1 MKRRYALPMARRP
14 PAPNRR
20 SRDAPPAS
28 PLARPTPE
36 AGAMQVARQLAGGRG
51 EQPAVKAPRVS
62 HPDDT
67 HERQAERAADAF
79 MRGEPAPRELT
90 GLPGMANMPS
100 RQAGTP
106 PVAAAD
112 ATTLSRPGSGSGQGM
127 GVAHRRPFERFF
139 GADLSPVR
147 VHDDTAAHASARD
160 LSALAFTLGPNLY
173 FGRGHYAPHTPQG
186 QRLLAHELT
195 HVVQARADAGAIR
208 RQAAPTQPAMSDD
221 ELDAKQ
227 LKQMEIATGLSFLDN
242 APIWGGLKA
251 WSKRLPK
258 SFDEMKRRA
267 VARHGATA
275 FDQLLARDEQILPL
289 VHKSQLVM
297 DRLTAL
303 AAEYDADQEAAHAV
317 LDYYKGTS
325 YLFEENVRG
334 LYDLSYSYF
343 AGRMAADPD
352 LDLRIF
358 QALLQQDGETIV
370 AEAKAN
376 ADTAQADADADAEQ
390 KEAWADAA
398 RDMVGTVVAKREDLV
413 FDDEIELEELLT
425 PAEGSTDADEMVAV
439 ARLCGRMAAVMQVGE
454 RFHAFSLSQEFKRD
468 NLFWASDWDK
478 YTRIVRHGAGG
489 QAVHTIVG
497 TEGFAIT
504 AGKSDQRFQGGD
516 QARNPAKHLQAD
528 AKLLESGRAA
538 QLGISPTALFAS
550 LVRNVALVNLQQA
563 ERAMS
568 GIQTSVTQELGNTL
582 GRTPDPKKGEA
593 LQADAA
599 RLRQLTLD
607 AERLAQEIKTDSL
620 SDEQRDRRDAI
631 LSEMGTLLQRN
642 PAAAFFVKNERDP
655 DSQDPVKDDDV
666 TDSLKGKQGGDAA
679 REAHQEAAK
688 RLENIAIVRR
698 ALFDKP
704 DLVWTLEPLH
714 ELVLSQFT
722 PGDQLLIRGSKLLRT
737 LSEAT
742 VSIGIAA
749 VDVALLIAGFFT
761 GGATWAGLTIH
772 AAGTGIAAAQLYQQ
786 VQQAKLLAEMS
797 ELDVPGGVQL
807 ATPEEARSARNW
819 AIVGAA
825 LNLLGLLGMAHTASK
840 LMQASAREGR
850 LIGRIA
856 RSAGVADDVMSAAL
870 RRNVF
875 GAPRPDPAALRQIV
889 LARMPE
895 PLARRYANLVI
906 DVMDEERWAAT
917 FGKES
922 AQHAATRFATDAAG
936 KPYPSVVMFR
946 ARGNVMALQEEA
958 LHIVQ
963 AADPAT
969 SAKVLQMAE
978 LGVDSWRVMSRG
990 EKLAKMRTLLE
1001 LEHDVQNRLL
1011 QQARRTGDASAA
1023 DDAFAEMNELSERM
1037 AQIDRAI
1044 ADPNGALPQWFDPN
1058 KAPLHLFASPRLPRT
1073 GGTWSGLEGDSI
1085 WRSTHPDVV
1094 AVTKGQGIRFRNGY
1108 PDFSEYSAGQVNIG
1122 QTGMASDF
1130 AEADHLFAEGIMNGS
1145 RKPPANMT
1153 RADFIHNGALNA
1165 SATARYRRSAGLTWH
1180 HHQGGSRMMLVPTR
1194 LHANV
1199 PHTGGASGARAAN

>member
-1 MKRRYALPMARRP
+1 MHI
-14 PAPNRR
+14 
-20 SRDAPPAS
+20 
-28 PLARPTPE
+28 
-36 AGAMQVARQLAGGRG
+36 ARQCAGCQD
-51 EQPAVKAPRVS
+51 ELPALKSARVS
-62 HPDDT
+62 RPDDA
-67 HERQAERAADAF
+67 HERQADRVADAF
-79 MRGEPAPRELT
+79 VRGEHAPHDL
-90 GLPGMANMPS
+90 
-100 RQAGTP
+100 
-106 PVAAAD
+106 AAAAPAA
-112 ATTLSRPGSGSGQGM
+112 ATTLARQGHARPAIASEPKTLSRLGSSSGQRL
-127 GVAHRRPFERFF
+127 ADKDRHPFEHFF

-147 VHDDTAAHASARD
+147 VHDDAASHTSARE
-160 LSALAFTLGPNLY
+160 LNALAFTLGPNLY
-173 FGRGHYAPHTPQG
+173 FGRGQYTPHTPDG
-186 QRLLAHELT
+186 QKLLAHELT
-195 HVVQARADAGAIR
+195 HVVQTRANPGALH
-208 RQAAPTQPAMSDD
+208 RQVAPAAPTLSDD

-227 LKQMEIATGLSFLDN
+227 LKQMEVATGLTFLDS
-242 APIWGGLKA
+242 APTWGGLKA

-258 SFDEMKRRA
+258 SFEQMKQRS
-267 VARHGATA
+267 VAQHGASA
-275 FDQLLARDEQILPL
+275 FDQLLAKDDQILPL
-289 VHKSQLVM
+289 VNKSQLLI

-303 AAEYDADQEAAHAV
+303 AAEYDADKEAAHAV
-317 LDYYKGTS
+317 LDFYKGTN
-325 YLFEENVRG
+325 YLFEKNVRG
-334 LYDLSYSYF
+334 LYDVSYSYF
-343 AGRMAADPD
+343 AGRMAAEPD

-358 QALLQQDGETIV
+358 QALLQQDVDALV
-370 AEAKAN
+370 AEVKAK
-376 ADTAQADADADAEQ
+376 ADTAQDEADADAQQ
-390 KEAWADAA
+390 KEEWAQAA
-398 RDMVGTVVAKREDLV
+398 REMVGTVVAKREAIV
-413 FDDEIELEELLT
+413 FDDEIELEALLD
-425 PAEGSTDADEMVAV
+425 PPEGSTDADEMVAV
-439 ARLCGRMAAVMQVGE
+439 ARLSGRMAAVVKVGE
-454 RFHAFSLSQEFKRD
+454 RYHAYSLSENFKRT
-468 NLFWASDWDK
+468 NLFWADNWDQ

-489 QAVHTIVG
+489 QSVHTIVG
-497 TEGFAIT
+497 REGFAIT
-504 AGKSDQRFQGGD
+504 AGKADQRFRGGD
-516 QARNPAKHLQAD
+516 QARNPTKHLQAD

-538 QLGISPTALFAS
+538 QLGIAPTALFAS
-550 LVRNVALVNLQQA
+550 MVRNVALVNLQQA

-568 GIQTSVTQELGNTL
+568 GIQISVTQELGNTF

-593 LQADAA
+593 LQAATA

-607 AERLAQEIKTDSL
+607 AERLAQEIKGESLTD
-620 SDEQRDRRDAI
+620 DQRDRRDVI

-642 PAAAFFVKNERDP
+642 PAAGFFVKNAREP
-655 DSQDPVKDDDV
+655 DSKDPVKDEDV
-666 TDSLKGKQGGDAA
+666 SDSLKGKNGGDAA
-679 REAHQEAAK
+679 LEAHKEAAK
-688 RLENIAIVRR
+688 RLENIALVRR

-704 DLVWTLEPLH
+704 DLAWTLEPLH
-714 ELVLSQFT
+714 ELVLAQFDN
-722 PGDQLLIRGSKLLRT
+722 GDQLLIRGSKLLRT
-737 LSEAT
+737 LSEAAMG
-742 VSIGIAA
+742 IGIAA

-761 GGATWAGLTIH
+761 GGAPWAGLTIH

-786 VQQAKLLAEMS
+786 VQQAQLLAQMS

-825 LNLLGLLGMAHTASK
+825 LNLLGILGMARTASK

-850 LIGRIA
+850 LISRIA

-895 PLARRYANLVI
+895 PLARRYANLAI
-906 DVMDEERWAAT
+906 DVLDEERWAAT
-917 FGKES
+917 FGKDS

-963 AADPAT
+963 AADPST
-969 SAKVLQMAE
+969 SAKVLQLAE
-978 LGVDSWRVMSRG
+978 LGVDSWRAMSRG

-1011 QQARRTGDASAA
+1011 QQARSAGDASAA

-1085 WRSTHPDVV
+1085 WRSTHPDVL
-1094 AVTKGQGIRFRNGY
+1094 AVTKGNGIRFRNGY

-1122 QTGMASDF
+1122 QSGMASDF
-1130 AEADHLFAEGIMNGS
+1130 AEADHLFAEGIMKGS
-1145 RKPPANMT
+1145 RKPPSGMT
-1153 RADFIHNGALNA
+1153 RADFIHNGAPNA

-1180 HHQGGSRMMLVPTR
+1180 HHQGGSRMLLVPTK

-1199 PHTGGASGARAAN
+1199 PHTGGASGARAAH

>member
-1 MKRRYALPMARRP
+1 MKRRYALPVARRA
-14 PAPNRR
+14 PAPRQR
-20 SRDAPPAS
+20 TREAPVAQQRPPPTAAAS
-28 PLARPTPE
+28 S
-36 AGAMQVARQLAGGRG
+36 MQVARQRAGGRDDL
-51 EQPAVKAPRVS
+51 ALKAARVS
-62 HPDDT
+62 HPDDP
-67 HERQAERAADAF
+67 HERQADRAAEAF
-79 MRGEPAPRELT
+79 VRGEHAPRDLAGAASAAGT
-90 GLPGMANMPS
+90 LS
-100 RQAGTP
+100 RRAGTP
-106 PVAAAD
+106 AAVAHGTEAPPGAGTAA
-112 ATTLSRPGSGSGQGM
+112 GQGM
-127 GVAHRRPFERFF
+127 GTGHRRPFERFF
-139 GADLSPVR
+139 GADLSRVR
-147 VHDDTAAHASARD
+147 VHDDAAAHASARD
-160 LSALAFTLGPNLY
+160 LNALAFTLGPNLY
-173 FGRGHYAPHTPQG
+173 FGRGQYRPHTPEG
-186 QRLLAHELT
+186 QKLLAHELA
-195 HVVQARADAGAIR
+195 HVVQAGADAGVIH
-208 RQAAPTQPAMSDD
+208 RQPGPAAPALSDD

-227 LKQMEIATGLSFLDN
+227 LKQMEVVTGATFLDS
-242 APIWGGLKA
+242 APTWGGLKA

-267 VARHGATA
+267 VARHGASA
-275 FDQLLARDEQILPL
+275 FDQLLAKDEQILPL
-289 VHKSQLVM
+289 VNKSQLLM

-303 AAEYDADQEAAHAV
+303 AAQYDADQEAAHAV
-317 LDYYKGTS
+317 LDYYKGTN

-352 LDLRIF
+352 LDLRIY
-358 QALLQQDGETIV
+358 QALLQQDVDTLV

-376 ADTAQADADADAEQ
+376 ADSAQADADADAEQ

-398 RDMVGTVVAKREDLV
+398 RDMVGTVVAKRDDLV
-413 FDDEIELEELLT
+413 FDDEIELEELLD
-425 PAEGSTDADEMVAV
+425 PPEGSTDVDEIVAV
-439 ARLCGRMAAVMQVGE
+439 ARLSGRMAAVMQVGE
-454 RFHAFSLSQEFKRD
+454 RFHAFSLSQDFKRD
-468 NLFWASDWDK
+468 NLFWANDWDK

-538 QLGISPTALFAS
+538 QLGISPTALFVS
-550 LVRNVALVNLQQA
+550 MVRNMALLNLQQA

-620 SDEQRDRRDAI
+620 TDEQRDRRDAL

-642 PAAAFFVKNERDP
+642 PAAGFFVKNERDP
-655 DSQDPVKDDDV
+655 DSKDPVKDDDV

-679 REAHQEAAK
+679 LEAHKQAAK

-704 DLVWTLEPLH
+704 DLAWTLEPLH
-714 ELVLSQFT
+714 ELVLSQFNT
-722 PGDQLLIRGSKLLRT
+722 GDQLLIRGSQLLRT
-737 LSEAT
+737 LSEAA
-742 VSIGIAA
+742 VSIGIAG

-772 AAGTGIAAAQLYQQ
+772 AAGSGIAAAQLYQQ

-807 ATPEEARSARNW
+807 ATPQEARSARNW
-819 AIVGAA
+819 ALVGVA
-825 LNLLGLLGMAHTASK
+825 LNLLGLLGMARTASK

-856 RSAGVADDVMSAAL
+856 KSAGVADEVMSAAL

-875 GAPRPDPAALRQIV
+875 GVPRPDPAALRQIV

-917 FGKES
+917 FGKDS
-922 AQHAATRFATDAAG
+922 AQHAATRFATDSAG

-978 LGVDSWRVMSRG
+978 LGVDSWRAMSRG

-1011 QQARRTGDASAA
+1011 QQAKRAGDAGAA

-1085 WRSTHPDVV
+1085 WRSTHPDVI

-1108 PDFSEYSAGQVNIG
+1108 PDFSEYSVGQVNIG

-1130 AEADHLFAEGIMNGS
+1130 AEADHLFAEGIMKGS
-1145 RKPPANMT
+1145 RKPPPGMN
-1153 RADFIHNGALNA
+1153 RADFIHNGAPNA

-1180 HHQGGSRMMLVPTR
+1180 HHQGGNRMLLVPTR
-1194 LHANV
+1194 LHANI